1 LIVKYKGKEKDL
13 TLCQICNGRAKN
25 EYIAVPS
32 APSLVN
38 WDELKI
44 CKTCAKRE
52 HGSKNKIKWETLHE
66 KRNGK

>member
-1 LIVKYKGKEKDL
+1 MCGSR
-13 TLCQICNGRAKN
+13 GKN

-38 WDELKI
+38 WDKLII
-44 CKTCAKRE
+44 CKNCAKRE

-66 KRNGK
+66 RRNGK